1 MVAWPAGAAE
11 GVRHSWILKYLF
23 FLKPAGSADVF
34 DVWCGKWGGGRSDS
48 QILGQ
53 DTGRFH
59 QLMGERLWR
68 GQPGCKMA
76 FLDSLT
82 LRCAL
87 NIPMGVLSRQLNT
100 WVWSLRQS
108 SALEI
113 EIWGVSAYWC
123 PETGWDH
130 QRTKWR
136 RRRKRNRA
144 ESRVPPALI
153 GL

>member
-100 WVWSLRQS
+100 
-108 SALEI
+108 
-113 EIWGVSAYWC
+113 
-123 PETGWDH
+123 
-130 QRTKWR
+130 
-136 RRRKRNRA
+136 
-144 ESRVPPALI
+144 
-153 GL
+153 